1 MCNGF
6 AKPKFENG
14 RCVCTFP
21 YTGDTC
27 DSCEEGFTAT
37 RQMVSGKYAT
47 EDATAVVCEPE
58 KGSKYEQC
66 NGFGDYSRA
75 SKKCVCD
82 SRHSGFFCEECADS
96 LMEYPDCLVE

>member
-1 MCNGF
+1 LPEIEKSKYCLVPPSVTVSSIKMCNGF

-37 RQMVSGKYAT
+37 RQMVSGKYAN
-47 EDATAVVCEPE
+47 EDATAVVCEPD
-58 KGSKYEQC
+58 KGSKYE
-66 NGFGDYSRA
+66 
-75 SKKCVCD
+75 
-82 SRHSGFFCEECADS
+82 
-96 LMEYPDCLVE
+96 